1 MDIKLTNKSLRY
13 FLDTP
18 STVKKLAKN
27 ISLCGPT
34 FDRYTKVKDDYIFDI
49 EVITNRI
56 DTASA
61 QGVARDGAA
70 ILNQMGIKSR
80 LIHDPYKEKINLYP
94 HLPKTFHFEITDN
107 SLVARFT
114 AISLENVTIKDSPE
128 ETQSLLTLCGE
139 RPINNAVDIT
149 NELTLLFGMP
159 SHVFDLDKL
168 AAQKLIIR
176 ESKKG
181 EQITTLDS
189 KTSKLNGGDIIIE
202 DGTGKIVD
210 LCGIMGG
217 QAAEVDRFTKN
228 ILLIVPVYHPNKIR
242 RSSLYLQKRTLAA
255 QIYEKQPDAELT
267 LPVLTNAIKLFVQRA
282 GAKVSSS
289 VFDFQKEE
297 YKAKNIVL
305 DIKWANT
312 LIGIEIPT
320 KIIISILE
328 SLGFAVSTKDETH
341 IICQV
346 PSWRRFDINI
356 KEDLVEE
363 IARVYGY
370 SLLPPV
376 LPCVNLPSEEKN
388 PVLSTEKKIK
398 CFLSSQGFNEIYNN
412 SLVSKEQIENSLLSE
427 KDHLVLQN
435 SLSKEYEYLRTS
447 LVPSLL
453 QNIKNNQGK
462 SEEPFFLYELSNVY
476 IPTKQKLPLELSKLV
491 IAITKDYR
499 NTKGYLEAL
508 FSHLN
513 ITSVKNQYS
522 DITPDYFVGENTATI
537 ISGNKVLGFI
547 GSIKPVV
554 LHKIGIS
561 SNPTIIELDT
571 ENLSISLEKN
581 YVYKPLP
588 DFPGVVEHMTIKS
601 VSKVGDII
609 GTINKSSKLISD
621 INYLES
627 FKDSHSFKIT
637 FTSPEKNLT
646 QTEVNDIK
654 KEISS
659 LFTT

>member
-18 STVKKLAKN
+18 STVKKLARD

-34 FDRYTKVKDDYIFDI
+34 FDRYTKVNNDYVFDI

-61 QGVARDGAA
+61 QGVARDSAA
-70 ILNQMGIKSR
+70 ILNQKGVKSR
-80 LIHDPYKEKINLYP
+80 LVHDPYKEKINLYP
-94 HLPKTFHFEITDN
+94 HLPKTFHFEIADS
-107 SLVARFT
+107 SLVTRFT
-114 AISLENVTIKDSPE
+114 AISLENIIIKDSPE
-128 ETQSLLTLCGE
+128 DTKTLLSLCGE
-139 RPINNAVDIT
+139 RPINNVVDIT
-149 NELTLLFGMP
+149 NELTILYGMP

-168 AAQKLIIR
+168 ASQKLIIR

-181 EQITTLDS
+181 EQITTLDDQ
-189 KTSKLNGGDIIIE
+189 TSNLNGGDIIIE
-202 DGTGKIVD
+202 DATGKIVD

-217 QAAEVDRFTKN
+217 QVAEVDRFTKN

-267 LPVLTNAIKLFVQRA
+267 LPVLTNAIKLLEQRA

-289 VFDFQKEE
+289 VFDFQKEV
-297 YKAKNIVL
+297 YKAKSIIL
-305 DIKWANT
+305 DTKWANT
-312 LIGIEIPT
+312 LIGIEIPSKT
-320 KIIISILE
+320 IISILE
-328 SLGFAVSTKDETH
+328 NLGFVISKKDDTH
-341 IICQV
+341 IICLV
-346 PSWRRFDINI
+346 PSWRRYDINI

-376 LPCVNLPSEEKN
+376 LPCVNLMVEDKN
-388 PVLSTEKKIK
+388 PILNTEKKIK
-398 CFLSSQGFNEIYNN
+398 KYLSSQGFNEIYNN
-412 SLVSKEQIENSLLSE
+412 SLVSKDQILNSSLSE
-427 KDHLVLQN
+427 KDHLILQN
-435 SLSKEYEYLRTS
+435 SLSKDYEYLRTS
-447 LVPSLL
+447 LVPSIL

-508 FSHLN
+508 FNHLN
-513 ITSVKNQYS
+513 ITSVSFQYS
-522 DITPDYFVGENTATI
+522 DITPEYYISENTATI

-547 GSIKPVV
+547 GSINPTV
-554 LHKIGIS
+554 LHKIGIT
-561 SNPTIIELDT
+561 SNPTIIELDI
-571 ENLSISLEKN
+571 ESLSTSLEKN
-581 YVYKPLP
+581 YKYKPLP
-588 DFPGVVEHMTIKS
+588 EFPGVVEHMTIKS
-601 VSKVGDII
+601 SEKVGDII
-609 GTINKSSKLISD
+609 EKIKGSSKLISD

-646 QTEVNDIK
+646 QIEVNEIK
-654 KEISS
+654 RDISS
-659 LFTT
+659 KFSS